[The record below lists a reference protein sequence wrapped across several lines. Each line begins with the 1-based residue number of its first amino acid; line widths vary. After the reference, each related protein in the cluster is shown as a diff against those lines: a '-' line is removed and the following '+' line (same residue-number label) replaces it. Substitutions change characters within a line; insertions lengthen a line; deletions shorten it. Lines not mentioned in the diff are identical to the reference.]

1 MCKYYY
7 TLVYKTPCVQLFELT
22 FFFPFFFL
30 KIVIASIM
38 CSYSKNDWMEL
49 SKMAEVMISFVYIY
63 FISSLPFL
71 LVLNKELP

>member
-1 MCKYYY
+1 MC
-7 TLVYKTPCVQLFELT
+7 PCVQKHNHSFLL
-22 FFFPFFFL
+22 FFL

-49 SKMAEVMISFVYIY
+49 SKMAEVMISLVYIY
-63 FISSLPFL
+63 FISPLPFL